1 MIMRELF
8 ASLLSGWVA
17 QSRENGQINGYLG
30 CSNAVQTEP
39 GLQAL
44 FSFFAPLMIIL
55 FVTASS
61 AMTVDSLVYSGHEK
75 TKDEALNRIVDIE
88 QNHVFTDSLNDTILY
103 RINQSGLFD
112 SVVISVDTISDTS
125 VLLLISVQEKS
136 LLYLSGI
143 GGTFYTIRY
152 GEDAFPWLDANLQ
165 FTMRNPLGNGHKM
178 SLYGN
183 IWRRRHVGVLWEIPI
198 SNGFYFE
205 WGASIG
211 SRPSLY
217 DSWHARLDL
226 RSTVGIGKWFGR
238 YNKLL
243 FTVSPRYS
251 RFDLF
256 EQRQKDTYWEFMSTL
271 KWTSDLRDVWWD
283 PHTGFYFS
291 QSASTNGLIPY
302 RDIVTDTAMNFASGI
317 TDIRAYVSPG
327 EGRVTIA
334 GQLLAEMTYS
344 GDLNRYY
351 SLYLGGNS
359 TLRGFGEGSFGLDA
373 LYNNRATA
381 SLEFRF
387 QVASVE
393 GMNFSIFKWYDPS
406 MTRLP
411 FDIDCGVF
419 LNAGY
424 LWKDVE
430 HIVDLEGPYHTAAAA
445 GFGVRVMFPTLD
457 MSGVIDLGWPVYA
470 PDDMFTWVPTTHVY
484 VNLPF

>member
-1 MIMRELF
+1 MRELF

-30 CSNAVQTEP
+30 CFAVQTEP

-44 FSFFAPLMIIL
+44 FSFFIPFIIVIS
-55 FVTASS
+55 VTISS
-61 AMTVDSLVYSGHEK
+61 AISVDTVVYHGLEK
-75 TKDEALNRIVDIE
+75 TKDEAINRIIDIE
-88 QNHVFTDSLNDTILY
+88 TNHIYSDSLNDTILF
-103 RINQSGLFD
+103 RIDQSGLFD
-112 SVVISVDTISDTS
+112 SVQISVDTISDSS
-125 VLLLISVQEKS
+125 VLLNISIHEKS

-152 GEDAFPWLDANLQ
+152 GDDAFPWLDANLQ

-183 IWRRRHVGVLWEIPI
+183 VWRRRHVGVLWEIPI
-198 SNGFYFE
+198 LNGFFFE
-205 WGASIG
+205 WGTSVG

-238 YNKLL
+238 YNKFL
-243 FTVSPRYS
+243 FTISPRYN
-251 RFDLF
+251 RIELT
-256 EQRQKDTYWEFMSTL
+256 DTEERDHYWEIISTL
-271 KWTSDLRDVWWD
+271 KYSADLRDVWWD

-291 QSASTNGLIPY
+291 QSATTNRFLPY
-302 RDIVTDTAMNFASGI
+302 RDPVVDENVNYLCGTTDVRG
-317 TDIRAYVSPG
+317 YVSPG
-327 EGRVTIA
+327 NGRVTIA

-344 GDLNRYY
+344 GSQNRYY
-351 SLYLGGNS
+351 SYYMGGNS
-359 TLRGFGEGSFGLDA
+359 TLRGFGEGSFGTDA

-387 QVASVE
+387 QVASVA
-393 GMNFSIFKWYDPS
+393 GMNLSIFRWYDPS

-411 FDIDCGVF
+411 FDIDLGVF

-424 LWKDVE
+424 LWKDIE
-430 HIVDLEGPYHTAAAA
+430 TLFDLEERYNAAAAA
-445 GFGVRVMFPTLD
+445 GLGVRVMFPTLD

-470 PDDMFTWVPTTHVY
+470 PGDLFTSIPTVHIY